1 VLKKYTQ
8 IHRVCGISFV
18 PAYVWTQP
26 KKTKNKA
33 YLSNEIVRM
42 GAFNIASWGLCNEIV
57 ANEIVWIGGAL
68 NYYFDE
74 LWYQTST

>member
-1 VLKKYTQ
+1 
-8 IHRVCGISFV
+8 
-18 PAYVWTQP
+18 
-26 KKTKNKA
+26 
-33 YLSNEIVRM
+33 LSNEIVRM

-57 ANEIVWIGGAL
+57 ANEIVWIGGGAL

>member
-1 VLKKYTQ
+1 MSVKKIHTNSQSMWNKLVCACLCLNPTQ
-8 IHRVCGISFV
+8 
-18 PAYVWTQP
+18 

-57 ANEIVWIGGAL
+57 ANEIV
-68 NYYFDE
+68 
-74 LWYQTST
+74 